1 MTPEPRPAPDALRAS
16 PLPAW
21 VARLRQSRP
30 LHGLA
35 LLAIL
40 LLGGSVGHQLLIQ
53 PARRTLDELAA
64 ATLATQRQVEALLQR
79 GAAQAPLREARE
91 ALRRR
96 LHDAA
101 AVLPDEAAASRLDD
115 IGAAA
120 VDAGLHHHGLQAPS
134 AWQASDAET
143 SLVSSSRLTATG
155 DFGALLHYIESLA
168 QLPRL
173 VRLRAMEILPNGDAA
188 APLRLSATLHRYA
201 RSPRLTAY
209 LAEHPAA
216 AGAEAASAAA
226 PGPGPVRPASASR
239 HADPFAASTA
249 AAPAEPAAT
258 AIQVRDGRLTL
269 SLEDVEVRG
278 LLQRIAEAAGINML
292 LSAAVDGRVSLHLT
306 EVPWQEALALVLRQQ
321 GLGQERVGE
330 VLLIAP
336 HAEMAARAA
345 AAGEA
350 RQARAGLE
358 PLRTATLQLNYSVAA
373 DIAELI
379 RSAPSGRPGPG
390 PGPGPGPEG
399 LLSARGRV
407 SVDARTNMLV
417 IHDTSAAIEAIRR
430 LVARLDVAVR
440 QVLIESRIA
449 VVNDDFA
456 REIGLRAGLS
466 GQRRRDDRG
475 VAVSGSAQGV
485 EALLDGERP
494 PPSDRYAVMLPA
506 TQATGRLAMALLG
519 RDVLIDLEL
528 AAMQAEGRG
537 ELVST
542 PRVVTVDRREA
553 SIKQGFEVPY
563 VTPGTQ
569 SSPPTVSFKEAL
581 LNLTVTP
588 AITPDQRIF
597 LRLRLAKDEPDFTR
611 AVQGNPPLNR
621 RELSTE
627 VLVGDGET
635 LVLGGAFESER
646 IDAVGQV
653 PLLGSLPV
661 LGALFRSRSQ
671 AERQRELL
679 VFVTPS
685 ILAEPV
691 PGTP

>member
-134 AWQASDAET
+134 AWQTTDAET

-173 VRLRAMEILPNGDAA
+173 VRLTAVEILPHGDAA
-188 APLRLSATLHRYA
+188 APLRLSATLQRYA

-216 AGAEAASAAA
+216 GGAQAASAAVPR
-226 PGPGPVRPASASR
+226 PGPLRPASAAM
-239 HADPFAASTA
+239 HADPFAGTPTA
-249 AAPAEPAAT
+249 ARTAPAAT

-330 VLLIAP
+330 VMLIAP

-390 PGPGPGPEG
+390 PGPGPEG

-417 IHDTSAAIEAIRR
+417 IHDTAAAIEAIRR

-456 REIGLRAGLS
+456 REIGLRAGLT
-466 GQRRRDDRG
+466 GQRRRNDRG

-494 PPSDRYAVMLPA
+494 APDERYAVMLPA